1 MSARII
7 RFPRRPDPR
16 PDLDERRAVSML
28 RPRSGNVRV
37 EPRDSPEVQKAQA
50 QVWAMHLIDSAFEEQ
65 R

>member
-1 MSARII
+1 VSARII

-16 PDLDERRAVSML
+16 PDLDERKVENLL
-28 RPRSGNVRV
+28 RVRTGNVRV

-50 QVWAMHLIDSAFEEQ
+50 YVFALHLIDSAFEES